1 MNMIYKQ
8 PSIVFLF
15 WVIASC
21 GNQTTETTQMVTSNN
36 VASEKVKELFL
47 QKCATCHAVN
57 TNLTGPAL
65 KDVETRWTDKQKLY
79 AFIRHSQAVVAEDS
93 YAKNLYN
100 QWNKVEMTAFPDLT
114 NEEIGAILAYVKQT
128 SKP

>member
-1 MNMIYKQ
+1 M
-8 PSIVFLF
+8 P
-15 WVIASC
+15 
-21 GNQTTETTQMVTSNN
+21 TSNN
-36 VASEKVKELFL
+36 VASEKGKELFL

-79 AFIRHSQAVVAEDS
+79 AFIRHSQAVVAEDN

-114 NEEIGAILAYVKQT
+114 NEEIDAILAYVKQT
-128 SKP
+128 SKPY